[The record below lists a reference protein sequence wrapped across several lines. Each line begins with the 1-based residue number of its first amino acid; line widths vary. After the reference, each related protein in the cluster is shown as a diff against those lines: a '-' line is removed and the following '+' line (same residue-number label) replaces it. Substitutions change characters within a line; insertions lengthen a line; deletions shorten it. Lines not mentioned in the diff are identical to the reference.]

1 MKGAP
6 GYADAPPSNH
16 QGSLSVNHWDTRF
29 LELARLVSTWSKD
42 VSTQV
47 GATIADGKIIV
58 SVGFNGFAQGVVD
71 RPEWLADRET
81 KLALTIHSE
90 ANALLHAER
99 SVAGCTIYTWPLPP
113 CAHCAALIVQRRLGR
128 VVTVAPSAEHQARW
142 GTSFQ
147 LARTQFS
154 DAGIAYLEI
163 EDATGG

>member
-1 MKGAP
+1 MT
-6 GYADAPPSNH
+6 
-16 QGSLSVNHWDTRF
+16 HWDLRF
-29 LELARLVSTWSKD
+29 LEMARLVSTWSKD
-42 VSTQV
+42 PSTRV
-47 GATIADGKIIV
+47 GSVVADGKIIV

-71 RPEWLADRET
+71 RPEWLADREI
-81 KLALTIHSE
+81 KLALT
-90 ANALLHAER
+90 LHAESNSLNHAER
-99 SVAGCTIYTWPLPP
+99 PVDGCTIYTWPLPP

-163 EDATGG
+163 DSHEQ